1 MNFDPIRR
9 YNYYGSK
16 MLLQIVM
23 GTMIPLLKWEH
34 LNWEKDPE
42 EWERWI
48 RIISRN
54 NIRDTANI
62 VEWERYWSE
71 RFETLI

>member
-23 GTMIPLLKWEH
+23 GTMIPLLKGEH

-48 RIISRN
+48 RIVSRN